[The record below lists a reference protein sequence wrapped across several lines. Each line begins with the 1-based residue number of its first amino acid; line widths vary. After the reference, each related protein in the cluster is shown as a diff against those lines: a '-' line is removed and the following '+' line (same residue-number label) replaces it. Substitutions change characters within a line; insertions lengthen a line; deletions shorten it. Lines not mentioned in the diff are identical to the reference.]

1 MGPVNKARAQ
11 AMTSALVV
19 IDRPAPRAEE
29 RHRLP
34 GDPPRLDE
42 ALDLPGRER
51 APRHRDGERVAE
63 LLALLRPRDARDLP
77 QPLAAA
83 DTRSDLRPLV
93 LFAEELANQVL
104 RPAGGKQVLRVHQD
118 VFETEHHRNFP
129 PASSLAHSG

>member
-1 MGPVNKARAQ
+1 MGRVNKARAHV
-11 AMTSALVV
+11 ALVV

-51 APRHRDGERVAE
+51 APRHRDGERVTE
-63 LLALLRPRDARDLP
+63 LLALLRARDAPDLP

-83 DTRSDLRPLV
+83 GTRSDLRPLV
-93 LFAEELANQVL
+93 LFAEELADQVL
-104 RPAGGKQVLRVHQD
+104 RPAGGKQVLRVNQD
-118 VFETEHHRNFP
+118 VVETEHHRNFP
-129 PASSLAHSG
+129 PRPV